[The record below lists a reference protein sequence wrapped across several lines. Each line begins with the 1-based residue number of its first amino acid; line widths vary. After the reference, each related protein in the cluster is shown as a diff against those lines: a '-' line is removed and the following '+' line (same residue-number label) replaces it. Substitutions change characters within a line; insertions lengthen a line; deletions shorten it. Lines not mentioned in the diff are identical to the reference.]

1 MDLIATCARHF
12 ERDACAELESLLRAC
27 GDGGASAEPSG
38 ISGVVLASTGLG
50 PDAAVDALRARL
62 ADEPWEFHHVMRVM
76 PVHETVAARAG
87 EIAEAAARLAQRIPE
102 KEAYRITLKRRNTSE
117 GRDAIIGTVAGAIP
131 RRVSLDAPDWV
142 VLVEILGADAGVAV
156 VRPAGILRVQGEKM
170 AASEEDGGAL
180 DENVL

>member
-27 GDGGASAEPSG
+27 GDGGPSAEPSG

-50 PDAAVDALRARL
+50 P
-62 ADEPWEFHHVMRVM
+62 DEPWEFHHVMRVM